1 MKIKILTISLIAI
14 IMSACSLGETKK
26 DDRIDPQI
34 KKQIHI
40 LNKQIVD
47 GLVKNKPENVLRVC
61 SDNLLK
67 KKSDIKVLIQL
78 LTGNLKEHNFKIL
91 NEYYQKNAS
100 KKNMSS
106 VNSTQTDNHEYQL
119 RYESRNK
126 EMYVVVSYFEDST
139 DQKCFTFI
147 YGKYGN
153 VWKLNNMQAG
163 ILKIMNKDAYDW
175 YKLAKSDYEKGYLI
189 DAICKIGISTQLLK
203 PANQLWKYKK
213 ENEILAFEEKVTKQT
228 YSTYHF
234 PVTVDSVKT
243 KPVIFRVYAQNIPE
257 GYFPSIL
264 YTTTV
269 DMKDV
274 PKLAQECDEI
284 HKNIGKLF
292 KGITTNNKMIL
303 YRPMK
308 TMPTGTEKAKQ
319 YGFIKK
325 NK

>member
-1 MKIKILTISLIAI
+1 MKIKIVSIIVLAV
-14 IMSACSLGETKK
+14 IMSACSTGETKK
-26 DDRIDPQI
+26 DGGIDPQI

-40 LNKQIVD
+40 LNSQIVE
-47 GLVKNKPENVLRVC
+47 GLVENKPNYILTVC
-61 SDNLLK
+61 SENLLK
-67 KKSDIKVLIQL
+67 KKSDIKVLMQL
-78 LTGNLKEHNFKIL
+78 LNGNVKKHNYKIL

-100 KKNMSS
+100 KKNMASVSS
-106 VNSTQTDNHEYQL
+106 SQSDNHEYQI
-119 RYESRNK
+119 RYESLNK

-139 DQKCFTFI
+139 NQKCFTFI

-163 ILKIMNKDAYDW
+163 ILKIMNKDAFDW
-175 YKLAKSDYEKGYLI
+175 YKLAKSDYDKGYFI
-189 DAICKIGISTQLLK
+189 DAICKMGISTQLLK

-213 ENEILAFEEKVTKQT
+213 ENEMLTFEEKVTKQT

-234 PVTVDSVKT
+234 PITVDSVKT

-257 GYFPSIL
+257 GYFQSIL
-264 YTTTV
+264 YLTTI

-274 PKLAQECDEI
+274 PKLALECNEL
-284 HKNIGKLF
+284 HKYIGKLF
-292 KGITTNNKMIL
+292 KGITSNNKMIL

-308 TMPTGTEKAKQ
+308 SIPTGTETAKQ

-325 NK
+325 N

>member
-1 MKIKILTISLIAI
+1 MKIKIIIISLLAI
-14 IMSACSLGETKK
+14 IMSACTIGETKK
-26 DDRIDPQI
+26 DGRIDPQI
-34 KKQIHI
+34 KKQIHL

-47 GLVKNKPENVLRVC
+47 GLVENKPENVLMVC

-67 KKSDIKVLIQL
+67 KKSDIKVLMQL
-78 LTGNLKEHNFKIL
+78 LTGNLKKHNFKIL

-100 KKNMSS
+100 KKNMAS
-106 VNSTQTDNHEYQL
+106 VSSTQTDNHEYQI
-119 RYESRNK
+119 RYESLNK
-126 EMYVVVSYFEDST
+126 EMYVVVSYFEDSIN
-139 DQKCFTFI
+139 QKCFTFI

-163 ILKIMNKDAYDW
+163 ILKIMNKDAFDW
-175 YKLAKSDYEKGYLI
+175 YKLAKSDYDKGYLI

-213 ENEILAFEEKVTKQT
+213 ENEILTFEEKVTKQT

-234 PVTVDSVKT
+234 PITVDSVKT

-264 YTTTV
+264 YTTSV
-269 DMKDV
+269 DMKDI
-274 PKLAQECDEI
+274 PKLAMECDEL
-284 HKNIGKLF
+284 HKYIGKLF
-292 KGITTNNKMIL
+292 KGITSNNKMIL

-308 TMPTGTEKAKQ
+308 SIPTGTETAKQ

-325 NK
+325 N

>member
-1 MKIKILTISLIAI
+1 MKIKIVSIIVLAV
-14 IMSACSLGETKK
+14 IMSACSTGETKK
-26 DDRIDPQI
+26 DGGIDPQI

-40 LNKQIVD
+40 LNSQIVE
-47 GLVKNKPENVLRVC
+47 GLVENKPNYILTVC
-61 SDNLLK
+61 SENLLK
-67 KKSDIKVLIQL
+67 KKSDIKVLMQL
-78 LTGNLKEHNFKIL
+78 LNGNVKKHNYKIL

-100 KKNMSS
+100 KKNMASVSS
-106 VNSTQTDNHEYQL
+106 SQSDNHEYQI
-119 RYESRNK
+119 RYESLNK

-139 DQKCFTFI
+139 NQKCFTFI

-163 ILKIMNKDAYDW
+163 ILKIMNKDAFDW
-175 YKLAKSDYEKGYLI
+175 YKLAKSDYDKGYFI
-189 DAICKIGISTQLLK
+189 DAICKMGISTQLLK

-213 ENEILAFEEKVTKQT
+213 ENEMLTFEEKVTKQT

-234 PVTVDSVKT
+234 PITVDSVKT

-264 YTTTV
+264 YLTTI

-274 PKLAQECDEI
+274 PKLAVECDEL
-284 HKNIGKLF
+284 HKYMGKLF
-292 KGITTNNKMIL
+292 KGITSNNKMIL

-308 TMPTGTEKAKQ
+308 AIPTGTETAKQ

-325 NK
+325 N

>member
-1 MKIKILTISLIAI
+1 MKIKIVSIIVLAV
-14 IMSACSLGETKK
+14 IMSACSTGETKK
-26 DDRIDPQI
+26 DGGIDPQI

-40 LNKQIVD
+40 LNSQIVE
-47 GLVKNKPENVLRVC
+47 GLVENKPNYILTVC
-61 SDNLLK
+61 SENLLK
-67 KKSDIKVLIQL
+67 KKSDIKVLMQL
-78 LTGNLKEHNFKIL
+78 LNGNVKKHNYKIL

-100 KKNMSS
+100 KKNMASVSS
-106 VNSTQTDNHEYQL
+106 SQSDNHEYQI
-119 RYESRNK
+119 RYESLNK

-139 DQKCFTFI
+139 NQKCFTFI

-163 ILKIMNKDAYDW
+163 ILKIMNKDAFDW
-175 YKLAKSDYEKGYLI
+175 YKLAKSDYDKGYFI
-189 DAICKIGISTQLLK
+189 DAICKMGISTQLLK

-213 ENEILAFEEKVTKQT
+213 ENEILTFEEKVTKQT

-243 KPVIFRVYAQNIPE
+243 KPVIFRVYAQSIPE

-269 DMKDV
+269 DMKDI
-274 PKLAQECDEI
+274 PKLAEECDEI